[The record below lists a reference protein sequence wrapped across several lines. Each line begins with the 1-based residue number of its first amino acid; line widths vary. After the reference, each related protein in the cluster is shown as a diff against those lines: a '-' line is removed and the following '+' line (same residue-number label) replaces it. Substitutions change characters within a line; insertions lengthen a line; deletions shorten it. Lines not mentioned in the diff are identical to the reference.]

1 VQCSLVEALTEQHPT
16 PHPITKKLKTGA
28 SKMNHAA
35 KKPIYR
41 KVRKAVFPVAGLGTR
56 LLPATKAMPKE
67 MLTVVDRPLIQLAVD
82 EAREAGIE
90 HFIFVTGRNK
100 EVIENHFDAAYELE
114 DTLQKRGKYKVLE
127 HVIADRIGA
136 GRSSFTRQQAPLGL
150 GHAVACARDIVGDEP
165 FAVILPDMIMQA
177 NPGCLKQ
184 MIDVYNRHGGNVI
197 ASEAAPAEELHRYG
211 VLDLWG
217 HEGNVARISKM
228 VEKPAIGHAP
238 SNQIISGRYILQPEI
253 FNAIDAVKPGMG
265 GEIQLTDAM
274 ISLLSQ
280 QDFHAVEYKGK
291 TFDCGD
297 KVGFVLAN
305 LAFGLERSDM
315 ASELYQG
322 ILQLFNAQMRAAI
335 AQPKIREDESV
346 AA

>member
-1 VQCSLVEALTEQHPT
+1 MTYS
-16 PHPITKKLKTGA
+16 
-28 SKMNHAA
+28 S

-114 DTLQKRGKYKVLE
+114 DTLLKRGKFKALE
-127 HVIADRIGA
+127 QVIADRIDA

-165 FAVILPDMIMQA
+165 FAVILPDMVMNA

-184 MIDVYNRHGGNVI
+184 MMDVYNRHGGNVI
-197 ASEAAPAEELHRYG
+197 ASEAAPQEELHRYG
-211 VLDLWG
+211 VLDLFG
-217 HEGNVARISKM
+217 HEGNVARIGQM
-228 VEKPAIGHAP
+228 VEKPSAGLAP

-253 FNAIDAVKPGMG
+253 FGAINAVKPGAG

-274 ISLLSQ
+274 IALLREQ
-280 QDFHAVEYKGK
+280 VFHAVEYKGK
-291 TFDCGD
+291 TYDCGD

-305 LAFGLERSDM
+305 LAFGLSRKDMDQDLYKGIVDLLRDHMQAAHTGPDRFSD
-315 ASELYQG
+315 Q
-322 ILQLFNAQMRAAI
+322 RKAA
-335 AQPKIREDESV
+335 
-346 AA
+346 

>member
-1 VQCSLVEALTEQHPT
+1 M
-16 PHPITKKLKTGA
+16 KTT
-28 SKMNHAA
+28 SKQGL
-35 KKPIYR
+35 YR

-114 DTLQKRGKYKVLE
+114 DTLQKRGKYDALE
-127 HVIADRIGA
+127 RVIADRIGA

-165 FAVILPDMIMQA
+165 FAVILPDMIMKA

-184 MIDVYNRHGGNVI
+184 MVDVYNRHGGNVI
-197 ASEAAPAEELHRYG
+197 ASEAAHEDQLHQYG
-211 VLDLWG
+211 VLGLYSN
-217 HEGNVARISKM
+217 ENNVARISEM
-228 VEKPAIGHAP
+228 VEKPAKGLAP

-253 FNAIDAVKPGMG
+253 FNAIDAVKPGAG

-274 ISLLSQ
+274 ITLLRQ
-280 QDFHAVEYKGK
+280 QVFHAVEYKGK

-297 KVGFVLAN
+297 KSGFVLAN
-305 LAFGLERSDM
+305 LAFGLSRPDM
-315 ASELYQG
+315 TEDLFRG
-322 ILQLFNAQMRAAI
+322 IINLLKDHMHTAEVGTEVSTHVR
-335 AQPKIREDESV
+335 KV
-346 AA
+346 A